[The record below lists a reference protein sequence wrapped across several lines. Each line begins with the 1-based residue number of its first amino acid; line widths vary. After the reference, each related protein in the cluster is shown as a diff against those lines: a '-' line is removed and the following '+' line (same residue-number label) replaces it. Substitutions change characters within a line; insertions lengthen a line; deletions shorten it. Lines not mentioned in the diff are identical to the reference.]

1 MKSRLFQGLT
11 AAVFSLMAASSALAQ
26 DSDDWDLL
34 IQPEN
39 QLTVAYTQFDSGLL
53 LAARCQRG
61 VYQVMIGGLP
71 AAPQSKDLH
80 KANRTLVIGIGDE
93 EEAEQRF
100 LLGDNP
106 SIAFSELPAPLA
118 RQMREGGPMTIVA
131 PGGGEGGRNLRYR
144 VELPA
149 SNAAIDQ
156 SLAACDRPLVDPRDQ
171 QLDELKDD
179 GLPTN
184 LTWKRLPQPEYP
196 EGRTYTA
203 GFAVI
208 TCLSQANGRVDDCV
222 VETEFPVDG
231 GFGAAAI
238 RGTRKGQLENRGGGD
253 GPIPTRLIVY
263 RVNYSMSDPE
273 FSTGSRIRRGDE

>member
-1 MKSRLFQGLT
+1 MKNGMFRGLT
-11 AAVFSLMAASSALAQ
+11 AAVLSLAAATAAAAQ

-34 IQPEN
+34 VQPEN
-39 QLTVAYTQFDSGLL
+39 QLTVAYTQFDNGLL

-71 AAPQSKDLH
+71 AAPEVKDFN
-80 KANRTLVIGIGDE
+80 KSNRILVIGIGDKKA
-93 EEAEQRF
+93 AEQRF
-100 LLGDNP
+100 MLGDNP
-106 SIAFSELPAPLA
+106 SVAFSELPAPLA

-131 PGGGEGGRNLRYR
+131 PGGGEGGRNLRYV

-156 SLAACDRPLVDPRDQ
+156 SLAACDRPLVDPRDR
-171 QLDELKDD
+171 QLDELEDD
-179 GLPTN
+179 GLPIS
-184 LTWKRLPQPEYP
+184 LAWKRMPMPEYP

-208 TCLSQANGRVDDCV
+208 TCLSQADGRVDDCV

-231 GFGAAAI
+231 GFGAAAM
-238 RGTRKGQLENRGGGD
+238 RGTRKGRLENRGGGD
-253 GPIPTRLIVY
+253 GPVPARLIAY
-263 RVNYSMSDPE
+263 RVNYAMTDPA
-273 FSTGSRIRRGDE
+273 FSTGSRLRRNDE